1 MYKVFHNMLNAA
13 LNLQTPL
20 HVEYKDDYR
29 YETIKTYKEWLR
41 QNGDL
46 THISNF
52 NSYLNCILKHIIVFP
67 EYCILTTCC
76 SLCSL
81 QCPF

>member
-1 MYKVFHNMLNAA
+1 MLNAA
-13 LNLQTPL
+13 SNLQTPL
-20 HVEYKDDYR
+20 RVEYKDDYSH
-29 YETIKTYKEWLR
+29 ETIKTYKEWLR
-41 QNGDL
+41 KNGDL

-52 NSYLNCILKHIIVFP
+52 NSDLNYILKRITVFP
-67 EYCILTTCC
+67 KYCTLTTYC

>member
-1 MYKVFHNMLNAA
+1 MLNAA

-20 HVEYKDDYR
+20 CAEYKDDYR
-29 YETIKTYKEWLR
+29 NETIKTYKEWLR

-52 NSYLNCILKHIIVFP
+52 NSDLNYILKHITVFP
-67 EYCILTTCC
+67 QYCTLTTCC